1 MKEHAQTTGVRQ
13 WAGEDFIELQAEPLK
28 AIEGFLK
35 EYGSCIVEGCKVT
48 DKGDGSY
55 NISSGMLALQGVN
68 AGNSSAFKI
77 VPFSGIEGTVLPV
90 YFTLAYSV
98 VERPYM
104 DGKVKPIA
112 YDYHA
117 AVSAVKPENI
127 PYIELSKDNPLRFID
142 VIQDTTHRFIT
153 DVERKKLNNIE
164 EGANKYVHP
173 DNHPATMITEDGMH
187 RFMTDVERN
196 KLSGIEEKANK
207 YVHPNEH
214 PASMVK
220 FTDGKTFQQKLDEGS
235 LKGAKGDKGDKGD
248 TGPQGPTGST
258 GAQGPKGDKGDR
270 GATGATGPQGIQGI
284 QGSTG
289 LKGDKG
295 DKGNTG
301 ATGPQ
306 GPTGSIGAQGPK
318 GERGDTG
325 PQGPTGNSHLS
336 FISSSS
342 TSQPSSGSSIGGINQ
357 IYCYR
362 LHALGGAAKDS
373 DERLKSNIK
382 PLSYT
387 IEQILSIPTDSFII
401 HGEYQI
407 GTIAQRIEK
416 VFPELVFEDDRLKKD
431 YPELADEI
439 GVLKNNEEYV
449 KIKSVEYEM
458 LGVLALHGLKL
469 IKKEIDEIKEIIYG
483 RE

>member
-1 MKEHAQTTGVRQ
+1 MKEHVQTTGIRQ

-55 NISSGMLALQGVN
+55 NISSGMLALQGIN
-68 AGNSSAFKI
+68 AGNSSSFKI

-112 YDYHA
+112 YDYRA

-142 VIQDTTHRFIT
+142 VIQDTTHRFMT

-164 EGANKYVHP
+164 EDANKYVHP
-173 DNHPATMITEDGMH
+173 ANHPPTMITEDGMH

-214 PASMVK
+214 PASIIK

-284 QGSTG
+284 QGPTG

-295 DKGNTG
+295 DKGDTG

-306 GPTGSIGAQGPK
+306 GPTGPTGAQGPK
-318 GERGDTG
+318 GNKGDTG
-325 PQGPTGNSHLS
+325 PQGPKGDTGTVDLS
-336 FISSSS
+336 VLNGYTKTDFSNITQKSFAQNGYYKLPDGLLIQWGCSSSGVANTRIVYLPIS
-342 TSQPSSGSSIGGINQ
+342 FLDLN
-357 IYCYR
+357 
-362 LHALGGAAKDS
+362 
-373 DERLKSNIK
+373 
-382 PLSYT
+382 YT
-387 IEQILSIPTDSFII
+387 ISLSSSP
-401 HGEYQI
+401 G
-407 GTIAQRIEK
+407 G
-416 VFPELVFEDDRLKKD
+416 
-431 YPELADEI
+431 
-439 GVLKNNEEYV
+439 
-449 KIKSVEYEM
+449 KSVAN
-458 LGVLALHGLKL
+458 ALVSPCL
-469 IKKEIDEIKEIIYG
+469 ISKSYSSFNACNRYYDSSWGYG
-483 RE
+483 TWDFYWIAIGRWK